1 MLLLEGKSDC
11 TLGYGPVITL
21 QRQILPQSAS
31 TFKSGQ
37 ALNNTS
43 FDFSTNAACT
53 QIVGRLEFI
62 DFATYYLTKHW
73 GKKRL
78 ERNKSVAHSSAW
90 LGDFKTSFFSSLG
103 SLWSCLTMLSN
114 ASGTPIGVKT
124 IHICNICYHIS
135 KIEYMWVKYLKVCE
149 ST

>member
-21 QRQILPQSAS
+21 QRQTLPQSAS

-62 DFATYYLTKHW
+62 DFATNYLTKHW

-90 LGDFKTSFFSSLG
+90 LEPRLQDVFLFLSWQSLI
-103 SLWSCLTMLSN
+103 MPNN
-114 ASGTPIGVKT
+114 AIKCIWDTYRCKN
-124 IHICNICYHIS
+124 NI
-135 KIEYMWVKYLKVCE
+135 YL
-149 ST
+149 